1 MHFGYYQKMEKSK
14 TEKKTE
20 YFRSGVQACLRKNE
34 KVEAVPNMYE
44 EFIKSLEAREAHIK
58 KLYDEIKQIKKLRV

>member
-1 MHFGYYQKMEKSK
+1 MEKSK
-14 TEKKTE
+14 SEKKKE
-20 YFRSGVQACLRKNE
+20 YYKGGVQDCLRKNE
-34 KVEAVPNMYE
+34 KVDAVPNMYE